1 MAFTKSD
8 LNHKTRHYFL
18 ALFILILPYAAYAA
32 GSFGTSTAEFLKIKT
47 EAGPAGMGETSIGI
61 ADGTAALAYNP
72 AGIALLD
79 RGEGTATQLLWF
91 EQINMTHFA
100 FAYPLETGMGFGF
113 DILWIDFGSFDSTG
127 IPGNAISVQN
137 MLINAGFGK
146 SLGDMISLGINAK
159 FLYEHFVDQTSIGAS
174 VDAGAIIKLMSRNIT
189 LGLTA
194 KNLGFVT
201 GTNDSLPMEAG
212 LGLGFRF
219 YNGRNN
225 YLNIGLDAAKI
236 LTTDNLFVG
245 AGVEGT
251 IFDVLCLR
259 LGFRFNNALEI
270 DWNKMSFSNIPQLM
284 VLSAGVGITVADYS
298 VNFAYTPMG
307 DLKQVMRFEL
317 KMKFGESLYEQALAE
332 QKAMIMPKAIEVPNV
347 SVEDGQIKSV
357 SFKPNV
363 PQEKVK
369 EWTLNIKSSD
379 GKIVKTFSGVGEVPK
394 NLSWDGT
401 DSFGKISRADANY
414 IFDFKA
420 KDMSGQI
427 VKTVGQ
433 IIQPKKFDYMNVEEK
448 RFIPIKGKEM
458 LVAPVTLLVSSD
470 TEERKQVPF
479 VMVNEKIKNV
489 KNWTFDVYD
498 KAGAPLKKFR
508 GDGAMPSY
516 LVWDGK
522 DYDGNYAED
531 LKNCKYVL
539 TINGTDGKKSEIK
552 ERQVIRDPFII
563 ASKTKKL
570 KMAKRIYFESNA
582 YDLLPEMT
590 QRLNEIGDEISRQNR
605 TQIYIQGHSSGE
617 GDRNY
622 NILLSQLRAKAVL
635 RYLVEKY
642 RISPLSITT
651 VGYGSDIPVDS
662 NDSDDTRA
670 LNRRVEIIIMG
681 ETQ

>member
-1 MAFTKSD
+1 M
-8 LNHKTRHYFL
+8 L
-18 ALFILILPYAAYAA
+18 ALIIIIFIPSIIFSGTP
-32 GSFGTSTAEFLKIKT
+32 SFGTSTAEFLKIRP
-47 EAGPAGMGETSIGI
+47 EAGPAGMGEAYIGI
-61 ADGTAALAYNP
+61 ADDTAALIYNP
-72 AGIALLD
+72 AGLALLD
-79 RGEGTATQLLWF
+79 RTEGTATQLLWF
-91 EQINMTHFA
+91 EQINMTHLA
-100 FAYPLETGMGFGF
+100 FAHPLEAGMGFGL
-113 DILWIDFGSFDSTG
+113 DVLWIDFGLFDSTG
-127 IPGNAISVQN
+127 IPGNEISVQN
-137 MLINAGFGK
+137 MLVNAGFGK

-159 FLYEHFVDQTSIGAS
+159 FLYEHFVNQTSIGMS
-174 VDAGAIIKLMSRNIT
+174 MDTGAMIKLLSRNVTVGIT
-189 LGLTA
+189 A
-194 KNLGFVT
+194 RNLGFVT
-201 GTNDSLPMEAG
+201 GTTDSLPMEIG

-219 YNGRNN
+219 YNGSKD
-225 YLNIGLDAAKI
+225 YLNIGVDVSKI

-251 IFDVLCLR
+251 VFDVLSLR
-259 LGFRFNNALEI
+259 LGFRFNNALEL
-270 DWNKMSFSNIPQLM
+270 NTMSFNNIQQMM
-284 VLSAGVGITVADYS
+284 VLSAGVGVTVADYS

-307 DLKQVMRFEL
+307 NLNQIMRFEL
-317 KMKFGESLYEQALAE
+317 KMRFGESLYEQALAE
-332 QKAMIMPKAIEVPNV
+332 SKAMIMPKAIEVPNV
-347 SVEDGQIKSV
+347 NVEDGQIKSV

-363 PQEKVK
+363 PQEKIK

-379 GKIVKTFSGVGEVPK
+379 GKIVKSFSGIGEVPK

-420 KDMSGQI
+420 KDMEGQVVKSIGHI
-427 VKTVGQ
+427 V
-433 IIQPKKFDYMNVEEK
+433 QPKNFDFMKTEEK
-448 RFIPIKGKEM
+448 RFVPIKGREM

-470 TEERKQVPF
+470 KDDRKQVPF
-479 VMVNEKIKNV
+479 VMVNDKIKDV
-489 KNWTFDVYD
+489 KSWAFDVFD

-522 DYDGNYAED
+522 DYDGNYVED

-539 TINGTDGKKSEIK
+539 TVNGTDGKKSEIK
-552 ERQVIRDPFII
+552 EKQVIRDPFII

-570 KMAKRIYFESNA
+570 KMAKRIYFESND
-582 YDLLPEMT
+582 YNLMPEMT
-590 QRLNEIGDEISRQNR
+590 QRLNEIGDEISKQNR
-605 TQIYIQGHSSGE
+605 TQIYIQGHSSAE

-651 VGYGSDIPVDS
+651 VGYGSDIPVDTE
-662 NDSDDTRA
+662 DTDDTRA
-670 LNRRVEIIIMG
+670 RNRRVEIIIMG